1 MILLIPSIMP
11 KVSPRRI
18 HIAPVGFEIDRV
30 VLPAKMDKADKVFLM
45 VHSDRKA
52 DQAKEYTAEIERR
65 LKKAKIETEQV
76 AADLWNI
83 EEITRVTRDLILAN
97 SDCEI
102 AINLASGSTNHSIG
116 MDRACM
122 TFRNRWNL
130 RPFYPFAKTYNG
142 FVYPHQ
148 QTEGVKE
155 LKTIAPHR
163 IQIPED
169 ELIQALKIIKQNQG
183 KNGMKKKDLAKAC
196 DKEHLISYTGKSP
209 NSILIAL
216 DRQILQKLEH
226 RWKAVRVKPQGRSF
240 VVSLTEEGEWFE
252 YILQNPEPA
261 SNT

>member
-1 MILLIPSIMP
+1 MS
-11 KVSPRRI
+11 KVSRRRI

-45 VHSDRKA
+45 VHSNRSKDE
-52 DQAKEYTAEIERR
+52 AKEYVAECEKR

-76 AADLWNI
+76 TADLWNI

-148 QTEGVKE
+148 QTEGVKK
-155 LKTIAPHR
+155 LKPIVPHR

-169 ELIQALKIIKQNQG
+169 ELIQAMRIIKENSG
-183 KNGMKKKDLAKAC
+183 RRGIKKKHLAEIC
-196 DKEHLISYTGKSP
+196 EKEKLIEFSGTSP
-209 NSILIAL
+209 QSKLTAL
-216 DRQILQKLEH
+216 DRQILQKLKD
-226 RWKAVRVKPQGRSF
+226 RWKAVHIEKVGQNYY
-240 VVSLTEEGEWFE
+240 VTLTEEGKWFE
-252 YILQNPEPA
+252 YILERPE
-261 SNT
+261 SI

>member
-1 MILLIPSIMP
+1 MS
-11 KVSPRRI
+11 KVSRRRI

-45 VHSDRKA
+45 VHSNRSEDE
-52 DQAKEYTAEIERR
+52 AKEYVAEIEKR
-65 LKKAKIETEQV
+65 LKRAKIETERV
-76 AADLWNI
+76 TADLWNI

-122 TFRNRWNL
+122 TLRNRWNL

-148 QTEGVKE
+148 QTEGVKK
-155 LKTIAPHR
+155 LKTIVAHR

-169 ELIQALKIIKQNQG
+169 DLIQALKIIKQNQG
-183 KNGMKKKDLAKAC
+183 KKGMKKKDLAKAC
-196 DKEHLISYTGKSP
+196 EKEHLISYTGKAA
-209 NSILIAL
+209 NSILVAL
-216 DRQILQKLEH
+216 DRQILQKLKD
-226 RWKAVRVKPQGRSF
+226 RWKAVHIEKVGQNHY
-240 VVSLTEEGEWFE
+240 VTLTEEGKWFE
-252 YILQNPEPA
+252 YILERPE
-261 SNT
+261 SV

>member
-1 MILLIPSIMP
+1 MS
-11 KVSPRRI
+11 KVSRRRI

-45 VHSDRKA
+45 VHSDRAA
-52 DQAKEYTAEIERR
+52 DQAKEYTAEIEKR

-76 AADLWNI
+76 TADLWNI
-83 EEITRVTRDLILAN
+83 EEITRVTRDLILGN

-122 TFRNRWNL
+122 TLRNRWNL

-155 LKTIAPHR
+155 LKIIVPHR

-183 KNGMKKKDLAKAC
+183 KKGMKKKDLAKA
-196 DKEHLISYTGKSP
+196 
-209 NSILIAL
+209 
-216 DRQILQKLEH
+216 
-226 RWKAVRVKPQGRSF
+226 
-240 VVSLTEEGEWFE
+240 
-252 YILQNPEPA
+252 
-261 SNT
+261 

>member
-1 MILLIPSIMP
+1 MS
-11 KVSPRRI
+11 KVSRRRI

-45 VHSDRKA
+45 VHSNRSEDE
-52 DQAKEYTAEIERR
+52 AKEYVAEIEKR
-65 LKKAKIETEQV
+65 LKRARIETEQV
-76 AADLWNI
+76 TADLWNI

-122 TFRNRWNL
+122 TLRNRWNL

-148 QTEGVKE
+148 QTEGVKK
-155 LKTIAPHR
+155 LKTIVAHR

-196 DKEHLISYTGKSP
+196 ESENIIQYSGKSP
-209 NSILIAL
+209 NAILIAL

-226 RWKAVRVKPQGRSF
+226 RWKAVQVKPQGRSF
-240 VVSLTEEGEWFE
+240 VVSLTKEGEWFE

-261 SNT
+261 RNT

>member
-1 MILLIPSIMP
+1 MSR
-11 KVSPRRI
+11 VSRRRI
-18 HIAPVGFEIDRV
+18 QIAPVGFEIDRV
-30 VLPAKMDKADKVFLM
+30 VLPAKMDKADKVYLM

-65 LKKAKIETEQV
+65 LNKGRPKIETEQV
-76 AADLWNI
+76 VADLWNI
-83 EEITRVTRDLILAN
+83 EEITRVTRDLILAHL
-97 SDCEI
+97 DCEI

-148 QTEGVKE
+148 QTEGVKK
-155 LKTIAPHR
+155 LKTIVAHR

-169 ELIQALKIIKQNQG
+169 DLIQALKIIKQNQG

-196 DKEHLISYTGKSP
+196 ESEHIIQYSGKSP
-209 NSILIAL
+209 NAILIAL
-216 DRQILQKLEH
+216 DRQILQKLEK

>member
-1 MILLIPSIMP
+1 MS
-11 KVSPRRI
+11 KVSRRRI
-18 HIAPVGFEIDRV
+18 HIAPVGFEVDRV

-45 VHSDRKA
+45 VHSNRSEDKA
-52 DQAKEYTAEIERR
+52 TKYTEEIEKR
-65 LKKAKIETEQV
+65 LKRSKIETEQV
-76 AADLWNI
+76 MADLWNI

-122 TFRNRWNL
+122 TFKNRWNL

-142 FVYPHQ
+142 FVYPLQ

-155 LKTIAPHR
+155 LKTIVPHR

-169 ELIQALKIIKQNQG
+169 ELIQALKIIKQGQG

-196 DKEHLISYTGKSP
+196 ENEHLISYTGKSP

-226 RWKAVRVKPQGRSF
+226 RWKAVRVVKPHNHHL
-240 VVSLTEEGEWFE
+240 VSLTEEGAWFE

-261 SNT
+261 RNT

>member
-1 MILLIPSIMP
+1 MS
-11 KVSPRRI
+11 KVSRRRI

-45 VHSDRKA
+45 VHSNRSKDE
-52 DQAKEYTAEIERR
+52 AKEYVAEIEKR

-76 AADLWNI
+76 TADLWNI

-122 TFRNRWNL
+122 TLRNRWNL

-148 QTEGVKE
+148 QTEGVKK
-155 LKTIAPHR
+155 LKTIVAHR

-169 ELIQALKIIKQNQG
+169 DLIQALKIIKQNQG
-183 KNGMKKKDLAKAC
+183 KKGMKKKDLAKAC
-196 DKEHLISYTGKSP
+196 LREHLIEYRGKSA
-209 NSILIAL
+209 NAILIAL
-216 DRQILQKLEH
+216 DRQILQKLQH
-226 RWKAVRVKPQGRSF
+226 RWKAVRVEKPHNHHL
-240 VVSLTEEGEWFE
+240 VSLTEEGEWFE
-252 YILQNPEPA
+252 YTLQNPEPTMTNLGTA

>member
-1 MILLIPSIMP
+1 MS
-11 KVSPRRI
+11 KVSRRRI

-45 VHSDRKA
+45 VHSNRSEDE
-52 DQAKEYTAEIERR
+52 AKEYVAEIEKR
-65 LKKAKIETEQV
+65 LKRAKIETEQV
-76 AADLWNI
+76 TADLWNI

-122 TFRNRWNL
+122 TLRNRWNL

-148 QTEGVKE
+148 QTEGVKK
-155 LKTIAPHR
+155 LKTIVAHR

-183 KNGMKKKDLAKAC
+183 TNGMKKKDLAKAC
-196 DKEHLISYTGKSP
+196 ESEHIIQYSGKSP
-209 NSILIAL
+209 NAILIAL

-226 RWKAVRVKPQGRSF
+226 RWKAIQVKPQGRNYL
-240 VVSLTEEGEWFE
+240 VSLTEEGEWFE

-261 SNT
+261 RNT

>member
-1 MILLIPSIMP
+1 MS
-11 KVSPRRI
+11 KVSRRRI

-45 VHSDRKA
+45 VHSNRSKDE
-52 DQAKEYTAEIERR
+52 AKEYVAEIEKR

-76 AADLWNI
+76 TADLWNI

-142 FVYPHQ
+142 FVYPLQ

-155 LKTIAPHR
+155 LKTIVPHR

-169 ELIQALKIIKQNQG
+169 ELIQALKIIKQGQG

-196 DKEHLISYTGKSP
+196 ENEHLISYTGKSP

-216 DRQILQKLEH
+216 DSQILQKLEH
-226 RWKAVRVKPQGRSF
+226 RWKAVRVVKPHNHHL
-240 VVSLTEEGEWFE
+240 VSLTEEGEWFE
-252 YILQNPEPA
+252 YILQNPEPTMTNLGTA

>member
-1 MILLIPSIMP
+1 MILLIPSIMS

-45 VHSDRKA
+45 VHSNRSADKA
-52 DQAKEYTAEIERR
+52 TKYTAEIEKR
-65 LKKAKIETEQV
+65 LKRSKIETEQV
-76 AADLWNI
+76 MADLWNI

-97 SDCEI
+97 SDCNI
-102 AINLASGSTNHSIG
+102 GINLASGSTNHSIG

-122 TFRNRWNL
+122 TFKNRSNL
-130 RPFYPFAKTYNG
+130 HPFYPFAKTYNG

-155 LKTIAPHR
+155 LKPIIPHR

-169 ELIQALKIIKQNQG
+169 ELIHALKIIKQYQG

-196 DKEHLISYTGKSP
+196 DREHIISYTGTSA
-209 NSILIAL
+209 NASIIAL
-216 DRQILQKLEH
+216 DRQILQKLKD
-226 RWKAVRVKPQGRSF
+226 RWKAVHIEKVGQNYY
-240 VVSLTEEGEWFE
+240 VTLTEEGKWFE
-252 YILQNPEPA
+252 YILERPE
-261 SNT
+261 SV

>member
-1 MILLIPSIMP
+1 MS
-11 KVSPRRI
+11 KVSRRRI
-18 HIAPVGFEIDRV
+18 QIAPVGFEIDRV

-45 VHSDRKA
+45 VHSNRSKDE
-52 DQAKEYTAEIERR
+52 AKEYVAECEKR

-76 AADLWNI
+76 TADLWNI
-83 EEITRVTRDLILAN
+83 EEITRVTRDLILGN

-155 LKTIAPHR
+155 LKIIVPHR

-196 DKEHLISYTGKSP
+196 ESEHIIQYSGKSP
-209 NSILIAL
+209 NAILIAL
-216 DRQILQKLEH
+216 DRQILQKLEK

>member
-1 MILLIPSIMP
+1 MS
-11 KVSPRRI
+11 KVSRRRI

-45 VHSDRKA
+45 VHSNRSEDE
-52 DQAKEYTAEIERR
+52 AKEYVAECEKR

-76 AADLWNI
+76 TADLWNI

-122 TFRNRWNL
+122 TLRNRWNL

-148 QTEGVKE
+148 QTEGVKK
-155 LKTIAPHR
+155 LKTIVAHR

-169 ELIQALKIIKQNQG
+169 DLIQALKIIKQNQG
-183 KNGMKKKDLAKAC
+183 KKGMKKKDLAKAC
-196 DKEHLISYTGKSP
+196 DSEHIIQYSGKSP
-209 NSILIAL
+209 NAILIAL

-226 RWKAVRVKPQGRSF
+226 RWKAIRVKPQGRNYL
-240 VVSLTEEGEWFE
+240 VSLTEEGEWFE
-252 YILQNPEPA
+252 FILQNPEPA
-261 SNT
+261 RNT

>member
-1 MILLIPSIMP
+1 MS
-11 KVSPRRI
+11 KVSRRRI

-30 VLPAKMDKADKVFLM
+30 VLPAKMDKADKVYLM

-65 LKKAKIETEQV
+65 LNKGRPKIETEQV
-76 AADLWNI
+76 VADLWNI
-83 EEITRVTRDLILAN
+83 EEITRVTRDLILAH

-122 TFRNRWNL
+122 TFKNRLNL
-130 RPFYPFAKTYNG
+130 HPFYPFAETYNG

-155 LKTIAPHR
+155 LKQIVTHR
-163 IQIPED
+163 IQIPDD

-216 DRQILQKLEH
+216 DRQILQKLKDK
-226 RWKAVRVKPQGRSF
+226 WLAVRVEKRGSNYH
-240 VVSLTEEGEWFE
+240 VSLTQEGEWFE
-252 YILQNPEPA
+252 YTLATPEPA

>member
-1 MILLIPSIMP
+1 MSN
-11 KVSPRRI
+11 VSRRRI

-45 VHSDRKA
+45 VHSNRSEDE
-52 DQAKEYTAEIERR
+52 AKEYVVEIEKR
-65 LKKAKIETEQV
+65 LKRAKIETEQV
-76 AADLWNI
+76 TADLWNI

-122 TFRNRWNL
+122 TLRNRWNL

-148 QTEGVKE
+148 QTEGVKK
-155 LKTIAPHR
+155 LKTIVAHR

-169 ELIQALKIIKQNQG
+169 DLIQALKIIKQNQG

-196 DKEHLISYTGKSP
+196 ESEHIIQYSGKSP
-209 NSILIAL
+209 NAILIAL

-226 RWKAVRVKPQGRSF
+226 RWQAVRVKKLGSTYY
-240 VVSLTEEGEWFE
+240 VSLTEEGEWFE
-252 YILQNPEPA
+252 YTLQNPEPA
-261 SNT
+261 KNT

>member
-1 MILLIPSIMP
+1 MS
-11 KVSPRRI
+11 KVSRRRI
-18 HIAPVGFEIDRV
+18 HIAPVGFEVDRV

-45 VHSDRKA
+45 VHSNRSEDKA
-52 DQAKEYTAEIERR
+52 TKYTAEIEKR
-65 LKKAKIETEQV
+65 LKRSKIETEQV
-76 AADLWNI
+76 MADLWNI

-142 FVYPHQ
+142 FVYPLQ

-155 LKTIAPHR
+155 LKTIVPHR
-163 IQIPED
+163 IQIP
-169 ELIQALKIIKQNQG
+169 ALKIIKQSQG

-226 RWKAVRVKPQGRSF
+226 RWKAVRVEKPHNHHL
-240 VVSLTEEGEWFE
+240 VSLTEEGEWFE

-261 SNT
+261 RNT

>member
-1 MILLIPSIMP
+1 MS
-11 KVSPRRI
+11 KVSRRRI

-45 VHSDRKA
+45 VHSNRSEDE
-52 DQAKEYTAEIERR
+52 AKEYVVEIEKR
-65 LKKAKIETEQV
+65 LKRAKIETEQV
-76 AADLWNI
+76 TADLWNI

-122 TFRNRWNL
+122 TLRNRWNL

-148 QTEGVKE
+148 QTEGVKK
-155 LKTIAPHR
+155 LKTIVAHR

-169 ELIQALKIIKQNQG
+169 DLIQALKIIKQNQG

-196 DKEHLISYTGKSP
+196 ESEHIIQYSGKSP
-209 NSILIAL
+209 NAILIAL

-226 RWKAVRVKPQGRSF
+226 RWKAIQVKPQGRNYL
-240 VVSLTEEGEWFE
+240 VSLTEEGEWFE

-261 SNT
+261 RNT

>member
-1 MILLIPSIMP
+1 MS
-11 KVSPRRI
+11 KVSRRRI

-45 VHSDRKA
+45 VHSNRSEDE
-52 DQAKEYTAEIERR
+52 AKEYVTEIEKR
-65 LKKAKIETEQV
+65 LKRAKIETEQV
-76 AADLWNI
+76 TADLWNI

-148 QTEGVKE
+148 QTEGVKK
-155 LKTIAPHR
+155 LKTIVAHR

-169 ELIQALKIIKQNQG
+169 DLIQALKIIKQNQG

-196 DKEHLISYTGKSP
+196 DKEHLISYTGKAA
-209 NSILIAL
+209 NSSLIAL
-216 DRQILQKLEH
+216 DRQILQKLEK

-252 YILQNPEPA
+252 YILQNPEPTMTNLGTA
-261 SNT
+261 SNI

>member
-1 MILLIPSIMP
+1 MS
-11 KVSPRRI
+11 KVSRRRI

-45 VHSDRKA
+45 VHSNRSEDE
-52 DQAKEYTAEIERR
+52 AKEYVAEIEKR
-65 LKKAKIETEQV
+65 LKRAKIETEQV
-76 AADLWNI
+76 TADLWNI

-122 TFRNRWNL
+122 TLRNRWNL

-148 QTEGVKE
+148 QTEGVKK
-155 LKTIAPHR
+155 LKTIVAHR

-169 ELIQALKIIKQNQG
+169 DLIQALKIIKQNQG
-183 KNGMKKKDLAKAC
+183 TNGMKKKDLAKAC
-196 DKEHLISYTGKSP
+196 ESEHIIQYSGKSP
-209 NSILIAL
+209 NAILIAL

-226 RWKAVRVKPQGRSF
+226 RWKAIQVKPQGRNYL
-240 VVSLTEEGEWFE
+240 VSLTEEGEWFE

-261 SNT
+261 RNT

>member
-1 MILLIPSIMP
+1 MS
-11 KVSPRRI
+11 KVSRRRI

-65 LKKAKIETEQV
+65 LNKGRPKIETEQV
-76 AADLWNI
+76 VADLWNI

-97 SDCEI
+97 SDCNI

-122 TFRNRWNL
+122 TFKNRSNL
-130 RPFYPFAKTYNG
+130 RPFYPFAETYNG

-155 LKTIAPHR
+155 LKPIVTHR
-163 IQIPED
+163 IQMPED
-169 ELIQALKIIKQNQG
+169 ELIQALKIIKQYQG

-196 DKEHLISYTGKSP
+196 ESEHLIEYTGKSA
-209 NSILIAL
+209 NAILIAL
-216 DRQILQKLEH
+216 DRQILQKLKDK
-226 RWKAVRVKPQGRSF
+226 WLAVRVEKRGSNYH
-240 VVSLTEEGEWFE
+240 VSLTQEGEWFE
-252 YILQNPEPA
+252 YTLATPEPA
-261 SNT
+261 KNT

>member
-1 MILLIPSIMP
+1 
-11 KVSPRRI
+11 
-18 HIAPVGFEIDRV
+18 
-30 VLPAKMDKADKVFLM
+30 MDKADKVFLM
-45 VHSDRKA
+45 VHSNRSEDE
-52 DQAKEYTAEIERR
+52 AKEYVVEIEKR
-65 LKKAKIETEQV
+65 LKRAKIETEQV
-76 AADLWNI
+76 TADLWNI

-122 TFRNRWNL
+122 TLRNRWNL

-148 QTEGVKE
+148 QTEGVKK
-155 LKTIAPHR
+155 LKTIVAHR

-169 ELIQALKIIKQNQG
+169 DLIQALKIIKQNQG

-196 DKEHLISYTGKSP
+196 ESEHIIQYSGKSP
-209 NSILIAL
+209 NAILIAL

-226 RWKAVRVKPQGRSF
+226 RWKAIQVKPQGRNYL
-240 VVSLTEEGEWFE
+240 VSLTEEGEWFE

-261 SNT
+261 RNT

>member
-83 EEITRVTRDLILAN
+83 EEITRVTRDLMLAN
-97 SDCEI
+97 SDCNI

-122 TFRNRWNL
+122 TFKNRSNL
-130 RPFYPFAKTYNG
+130 RMFYPFAETYNG

-155 LKTIAPHR
+155 LKQIVTHR
-163 IQIPED
+163 IQVPED
-169 ELIQALKIIKQNQG
+169 ELIQALKIIKQHQG
-183 KNGMKKKDLAKAC
+183 RHGMKKKDLAKAC
-196 DKEHLISYTGKSP
+196 HREHLIEYRGKSA
-209 NSILIAL
+209 NAILIAL
-216 DRQILQKLEH
+216 DRQILQKLQH
-226 RWKAVRVKPQGRSF
+226 KWLAVRVKKRGSNKH
-240 VVSLTEEGEWFE
+240 VSLTQEGEWFE
-252 YILQNPEPA
+252 YTLQNPEPA
-261 SNT
+261 KNT